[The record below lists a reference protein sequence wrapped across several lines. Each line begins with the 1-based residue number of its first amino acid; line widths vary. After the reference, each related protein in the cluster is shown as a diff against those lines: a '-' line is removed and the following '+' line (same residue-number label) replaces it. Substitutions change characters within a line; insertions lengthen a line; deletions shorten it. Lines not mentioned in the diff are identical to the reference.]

1 LGEEI
6 TKNIYKFV
14 MKKSIIIMILGWL
27 AITVQSQN
35 LLPQSCYLRLEGMN
49 QGKKEIVHLVKVN
62 DSLYGDYNATEMY
75 GKMNAKGSFWL
86 KEWPGDKGISIKGQ
100 YTDNQHIPVT
110 LTNENIKG
118 KKIAFNMYVRYPEG
132 SLQLKVYHENAV
144 RKITKDPKS
153 PSATVKLTMLVPD
166 GSGIQPN
173 VADSVNR
180 IMQNAFKET
189 AEFQVKNGSPDALLT
204 NIKNDFLDNYSKS
217 NEELYKEMPG
227 ASYEW
232 VLLKCTHII
241 YNDEHKL
248 SFYNSSYTFTGGAH
262 GQGTQE
268 FTSVNLKT
276 GNTITMNDLFKPGY
290 ETQLTRL
297 LTNKLQQN
305 LKLPAGGKLND
316 AGYFVDEV
324 KPNDNFYVNGQGIGF
339 YYNQYDIAPYSSGP
353 TDIFLTREEL
363 KGLLK

>member
-1 LGEEI
+1 
-6 TKNIYKFV
+6 
-14 MKKSIIIMILGWL
+14 MILGWL

-35 LLPQSCYLRLEGMN
+35 LLPQSCYLRLEGLN
-49 QGKKEIVHLVKVN
+49 LGKKEIVHLVKVN
-62 DSLYGDYNATEMY
+62 DSLYGDYNAKELS
-75 GKMNAKGSFWL
+75 GKINAKGAFWL

-110 LTNENIKG
+110 MANEGGKG
-118 KKIAFNMYVRYPEG
+118 KKISFNMYVRYPEG
-132 SLQLKVYHENAV
+132 SIQLKVYHENAI
-144 RKITKDPKS
+144 RKLTKDPKS
-153 PSATVKLTMLVPD
+153 PAASVNLAILVPD
-166 GSGIQPN
+166 GTGIPAV
-173 VADSVNR
+173 VADSVSR
-180 IMQNAFKET
+180 IMQKTFNET
-189 AEFQVKNGSPDALLT
+189 ADYQVSKGTPEALLT
-204 NIKNDFLDNYSKS
+204 SIKSEFLDNYSNS

-241 YNDEHKL
+241 YNDDHKL

-268 FTSVNLKT
+268 FTTVNLKT
-276 GNTITMNDLFKPGY
+276 GKIITLNDLFKPGY
-290 ETQLTRL
+290 ENQLTPL
-297 LTNKLQQN
+297 LTNKLHQN

-316 AGYFVDEV
+316 AGYFVDEI

-363 KGLLK
+363 KGLLR